1 MRIIPLLSR
10 TTTLI
15 NFLFLFLRLSLLTT
29 HPCRTKVRNLFMVN
43 WGRRGGGAQ
52 RPAQVFVESINRN
65 QIVMEFSLVWG
76 SMYIIEV
83 KVRKCTVKW
92 TRPRPSSAHIRVF
105 MILDFSLLIKFSI
118 AVSRYLWICLTPTH
132 KKKCNAPDGLPH
144 YVFYSP
150 NHVTFDEQNVETSC
164 EKTFTTINT
173 LITLIRISNES
184 LS

>member
-1 MRIIPLLSR
+1 MQSSFWFHYLKLTLNHICALFHFYLELPPLL
-10 TTTLI
+10 I
-15 NFLFLFLRLSLLTT
+15 FYFFFLRLSLLTT

-118 AVSRYLWICLTPTH
+118 AVSRYLWICLTSTH
-132 KKKCNAPDGLPH
+132 QKNATRLM
-144 YVFYSP
+144 V
-150 NHVTFDEQNVETSC
+150 C
-164 EKTFTTINT
+164 
-173 LITLIRISNES
+173 RIMYFIHPIMLHLTNKM
-184 LS
+184 

>member
-1 MRIIPLLSR
+1 
-10 TTTLI
+10 
-15 NFLFLFLRLSLLTT
+15 
-29 HPCRTKVRNLFMVN
+29 MVN
-43 WGRRGGGAQ
+43 WGRRGGGGAQ

-92 TRPRPSSAHIRVF
+92 TRPRPSSARIRVF
-105 MILDFSLLIKFSI
+105 MILDFFFVNQVFNCCVKISMDLSDPH
-118 AVSRYLWICLTPTH
+118 SQ
-132 KKKCNAPDGLPH
+132 KKCNAPDGLPH
-144 YVFYSP
+144 YLFYSP

-164 EKTFTTINT
+164 EKTFTRINT

-184 LS
+184 LSKKTEIQKHTF

>member
-1 MRIIPLLSR
+1 MQSSFWFHYLKLTLNHICALFHFYLELPPLL
-10 TTTLI
+10 I
-15 NFLFLFLRLSLLTT
+15 FYFFFLRLSLLTT

-92 TRPRPSSAHIRVF
+92 TRPRPSSARIRVF

-132 KKKCNAPDGLPH
+132 QKNATRLMVCRIM
-144 YVFYSP
+144 YF
-150 NHVTFDEQNVETSC
+150 NHPIMLHLTN
-164 EKTFTTINT
+164 KM
-173 LITLIRISNES
+173 
-184 LS
+184 